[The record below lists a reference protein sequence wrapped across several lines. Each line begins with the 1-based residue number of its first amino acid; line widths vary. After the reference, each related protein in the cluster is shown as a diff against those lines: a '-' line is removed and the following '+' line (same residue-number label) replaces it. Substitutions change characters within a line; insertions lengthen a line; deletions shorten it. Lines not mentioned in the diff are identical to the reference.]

1 LGTMVTAEP
10 VGGSE
15 EDEEEDRIASDY
27 QFARQ
32 TTEDE
37 DEDGFT
43 FDMTPITAR
52 EEPRVEVE
60 LPVEEPVNA
69 EFSDASYWRKTDFTD
84 DDLAAAL
91 AD

>member
-1 LGTMVTAEP
+1 
-10 VGGSE
+10 
-15 EDEEEDRIASDY
+15 
-27 QFARQ
+27 
-32 TTEDE
+32 
-37 DEDGFT
+37 
-43 FDMTPITAR
+43 MTPITAK

-69 EFSDASYWRKTDFTD
+69 EFSDASYWRQTDFTD